1 MASPQT
7 PRQRPNLARGRSIHL
22 DRYATPEKEAL
33 SGLKH
38 PVALQPRKYVRGRL
52 ETAYENPFEGNSAEY
67 QKPLAV
73 YRKSCEARN
82 AAPNSYIENAPVD
95 LIGHT
100 ISFRDTYLGEKG
112 FVAALPL
119 LNHNKHWTALDASQ
133 NGLRNEAVICLVDML
148 LRPQHAN
155 RVLYLDLSSNPIS
168 RSGALALQELVSKHN
183 GLQWLSLRF
192 TKVPRDLALK
202 IQESL
207 EQQKEVRRLQ
217 PLRARSRSFSPSSS
231 RHGSPWSRPSSALL
245 AQISEEPL
253 YSERRSLER
262 SARPLGELIRHPATS
277 EGHRDT

>member
-1 MASPQT
+1 LWQVMSKSPFPWQG
-7 PRQRPNLARGRSIHL
+7 PPMVPGVQF
-22 DRYATPEKEAL
+22 DRYATPEKDHG
-33 SGLKH
+33 GLKH
-38 PVALQPRKYVRGRL
+38 PVAFQPRKYVRDQL
-52 ETAYENPFEGNSAEY
+52 ETAYEVQCDDIP
-67 QKPLAV
+67 PVRL
-73 YRKSCEARN
+73 YRKSCEVRHAE
-82 AAPNSYIENAPVD
+82 PNSYIENVSVD

-100 ISFRDTYLGEKG
+100 ISFRGTYLGEKG